1 MTYFYYNHR
10 TWNTDASQAQ
20 IPEETIDMWK
30 HVSNK
35 SNWRITELPN
45 GYFQTECKSFPDCGC
60 EDDKENCKEGWNYYI
75 RNWKLAK
82 KLISIMCNKFKL
94 KGVVIGRKYCKLPTG
109 CSQMVTLMDK
119 LPQDELI
126 KVYQQTKFLL
136 LPISVEV
143 RGVEPRSF

>member
-10 TWNTDASQAQ
+10 TWNTDPSQGH

-60 EDDKENCKEGWNYYI
+60 EDDKENCKETWI
-75 RNWKLAK
+75 
-82 KLISIMCNKFKL
+82 FKEL
-94 KGVVIGRKYCKLPTG
+94 KLPAQAV
-109 CSQMVTLMDK
+109 SQSCIKALILKKSK
-119 LPQDELI
+119 L
-126 KVYQQTKFLL
+126 F
-136 LPISVEV
+136 S
-143 RGVEPRSF
+143 